1 MRYNPSANLY
11 NTPCSI
17 VALDTAYRDI
27 YNEFIAID
35 EIVRTRPDGYLALSK
50 MQVYIKLLFKVKKS
64 IQYTKKNRF
73 KLKEFLQNNDKK
85 CIICLLG
92 HYIYVDGKNYYS
104 FFQNLEDEVVKIWY
118 VEGIKQWV
126 IMNFIKKQ

>member
-11 NTPCSI
+11 NMPCSI

-50 MQVYIKLLFKVKKS
+50 MQVYIKLLFRVKKS
-64 IQYTKKNRF
+64 IQYTKAKRF

-85 CIICLLG
+85 CPTCRLIFENKINHQLK
-92 HYIYVDGKNYYS
+92 IE
-104 FFQNLEDEVVKIWY
+104 LEKAVKP
-118 VEGIKQWV
+118 
-126 IMNFIKKQ
+126 